1 MNISSLSRRIFL
13 PQIILG
19 FVALAALPGKSAYAY
34 DTDGCSAANVSEF
47 NDYSLIYELAIP
59 DDSDYASTRPPYT
72 TNNGG
77 VSVAFDRVAYCMELE
92 IGGVLEWVW
101 VSMDAFTTDVRE
113 TGVPF
118 ETTKFQQTV
127 LNMNVFS
134 SVGSGATSGMNIST
148 GNIEFWDNRT
158 VSAGTLGLGGNDT
171 VSDFDDTMGLAGAG
185 GSMQVHNYGAQETV
199 FAYNSWDTG
208 ANDDVGIGSNPGA
221 NPDWI
226 GEGNALSFNAGA
238 GSRKDLYVL
247 VRETDIYAYAG
258 DGESGFGGNGGQA
271 DQAQI
276 SNPRGVAIDSSGN
289 VYIADSGNN
298 RIRRVAANGVI
309 STIAGNTQA
318 GLPSNGLASQTLIDN
333 PTDVAVD
340 GFDNIYYV
348 DNGNNIVRRIDGAG
362 MVTTVAGNGN
372 IEFNGDNIPATTAAL
387 RNPVAVHA
395 AADGVLYIVDQGSSA
410 NNNGP
415 RIRRVEADHGNPQN
429 PITTVAGD
437 GDIGRL
443 PHNVDATATSLN
455 TPNDV
460 YVDGNGDLYIADSGN
475 NMVRKVEAISNL
487 IRVFAGNGSGA
498 TGTVNSSGEQ
508 ASDAGL
514 KSPRG
519 VTGDAQG
526 NIYIADYNNDQV
538 HKVNSN
544 FRITTIAGN
553 GTRGFNGDGRDP
565 LRASLAGPHDVLV
578 DNNGDILIVG
588 FLNDRVRRVGLA
600 SNNSPVTDIFLSN
613 DSISTANGTGALVGM
628 LSSEDASIGNTHRY
642 SLVSGTGDTDN
653 ASFQISGTGSNAELQ
668 VGAGGALAAG
678 AYAVRIQSDDQQDS
692 TFHQTFVINS
702 VSANNVVPV
711 ITLTGADPQTIT
723 VGNAYA
729 ELGATAM
736 DDIDGDISGAIVIDA
751 SAVDTAT
758 IGSYQVTYNVTDS
771 SLNPAAEATRT
782 VNVAA
787 PDAEAPVITLT
798 GASPQTMN
806 TGNAYAEL
814 GATAMDNVDGDIS
827 GSIVI
832 DSSAVNTGA
841 AGSYMVTYDVMDA
854 AGNAAT
860 QVTRTV
866 NVQNP
871 PPPPP
876 TSSGGG
882 GSFGAFG
889 LLFLFG
895 LAVRRR
901 IFAS

>member
-19 FVALAALPGKSAYAY
+19 FVALAAFPGKSAFAF
-34 DTDGCSAANVSEF
+34 DIDGCSAANVSEF
-47 NDYSLIYELAIP
+47 EDYSLIYELAIA
-59 DDSDYASTRPPYT
+59 DDSDLAGTRPLYT

-92 IGGVLEWVW
+92 VGGVLEWVW
-101 VSMDAFTTDVRE
+101 VSMDAFTTDVRD

-118 ETTKFQQTV
+118 QTSFQQTV
-127 LNMNVFS
+127 LSMNVFS
-134 SVGSGATSGMNIST
+134 SVGSGATPGMDIGT
-148 GNIEFWDNRT
+148 GNIEFWNNRT
-158 VSAGTLGLGGNDT
+158 DTAGTLGLGGNDA
-171 VSDFDDTMGLAGAG
+171 VSDFDDTSGLARAG
-185 GSMQVHNYGAQETV
+185 GSMQVHNHGAQETI

-208 ANDDVGIGSNPGA
+208 ANDDVGIGNNPGT

-226 GEGNALSFNAGA
+226 GEANAPSFNAGV

-247 VRETDIYAYAG
+247 VRKQDIFAFAG
-258 DGESGFGGNGGQA
+258 DGESGFGGNGGPA

-289 VYIADSGNN
+289 VYIADSSNN
-298 RIRRVAANGVI
+298 RIRKVAANGII

-318 GLPSNGLASQTLIDN
+318 GPPTNGAAADTLIDN

-340 GFDNIYYV
+340 GSGNIYYV
-348 DNGNNIVRRIDGAG
+348 DNGNKIVRKIDAAG
-362 MVTTVAGNGN
+362 NVSTVAGNGS
-372 IEFNGDNIPATTAAL
+372 IEFNGENIVATTAAL
-387 RNPVAVHA
+387 RNPVAVDVA
-395 AADGVLYIVDQGSSA
+395 DDGVLYIVDQGTA
-410 NNNGP
+410 NVANNGP
-415 RIRRVEADHGNPQN
+415 RIRRVDLAGFIN
-429 PITTVAGD
+429 TVAGT
-437 GDIGRL
+437 GETGRTNSG
-443 PHNVDATATSLN
+443 PATSARLN
-455 TPNDV
+455 MPYDV
-460 YVDGNGDLYIADSGN
+460 YVDSNDDLYIADTGN
-475 NMVRKVEAISNL
+475 NSIRKVDAATGEFS
-487 IRVFAGNGSGA
+487 VFAGNSNGNTGS
-498 TGTVNSSGEQ
+498 VSPNGER

-514 KSPRG
+514 RGPRG
-519 VTGDAQG
+519 VTGDAKG
-526 NIYIADYNNDQV
+526 NIYIADYNNDKV
-538 HKVNSN
+538 HKVNTA
-544 FRITTIAGN
+544 FWIVTIAGN

-565 LRASLAGPHDVLV
+565 LRASLAGPHDVIA
-578 DNNGDILIVG
+578 DGDGNALIVD
-588 FLNDRVRRVGLA
+588 FLNDRVRRIGLA
-600 SNNSPVTDIFLSN
+600 SVNRPVTDIFLSN
-613 DSISTANGTGALVGM
+613 NSISTADGAGALVGM
-628 LSSEDASIGNTHRY
+628 LSSEDASNGNTHLY
-642 SLVSGTGDTDN
+642 SLVSGDGDTDN
-653 ASFQISGTGSNAELQ
+653 ASFQISGTGANAELQ
-668 VGAGGALAAG
+668 VGAGGAVAAG
-678 AYAVRIQSDDQQDS
+678 AYAVRIQSNDQQDS

-702 VSANNVVPV
+702 ISANNVIPV

-729 ELGATAM
+729 ELGATAT

-758 IGSYQVTYNVTDS
+758 IGSYQVTYNVMDS
-771 SLNPAAEATRT
+771 SLNAANEVTRT

-787 PDAEAPVITLT
+787 PDTEAPVITLT
-798 GASPQTMN
+798 GANPQTMN

-814 GATAMDNVDGDIS
+814 GATALDNVDGDIS
-827 GSIVI
+827 GLIVI
-832 DSSAVNTGA
+832 DSSAVNTA
-841 AGSYMVTYDVMDA
+841 VAGSYTVTYNVMDA

-860 QVTRTV
+860 QVTRAV

-876 TSSGGG
+876 PPPPPSGGG